1 MESNWLNLI
10 NLLEW
15 ILISTEIVYHLKKI
29 IFHKFVEKK
38 SYEFQ
43 KTKENISPNNLIYK
57 YKTEKRIS
65 KDFSNYQNLRDLFIN
80 LRDGNVNQR
89 EVSKTEID
97 LKSDQGQIKKGNP
110 KSKSE
115 DGVSIIEIFSI

>member
-1 MESNWLNLI
+1 MENNWLNLI

-38 SYEFQ
+38 PYEFQ

-57 YKTEKRIS
+57 YKTEK
-65 KDFSNYQNLRDLFIN
+65 
-80 LRDGNVNQR
+80 
-89 EVSKTEID
+89 
-97 LKSDQGQIKKGNP
+97 
-110 KSKSE
+110 
-115 DGVSIIEIFSI
+115 